1 MLNIEKKLS
10 SLSLKLPSAPKPAA
24 NYLPYVITN
33 KLLFI
38 SGQISA
44 NENGLIK
51 GVVGQNMSVEEG
63 YIAAQ
68 NCGLSLLAH
77 LNVAINGD
85 FQKFKRVIRI
95 AGYVNSTNNFEDHPK
110 VVNGVSD
117 LMVSVFGEN
126 GKHMRIALGA
136 TLPLG
141 VAVEVEGLFELTWK
155 CLIF

>member
-1 MLNIEKKLS
+1 MKIEDNLKKLNI
-10 SLSLKLPSAPKPAA
+10 SLPDPKSPVGA
-24 NYLPYVITN
+24 YVATKIVG

-44 NENGLIK
+44 DKNGLIK
-51 GVVGQNMSVEEG
+51 GVIGQNMSVEDG
-63 YIAAQ
+63 YRAAQ
-68 NCGLSLLAH
+68 NCGLSLLAQ
-77 LNVAINGD
+77 LNAAISGD

-95 AGYVNSTNNFEDHPK
+95 AGFVNATNTFEDHPK

-126 GKHMRIALGA
+126 GKHMRIALGS

-141 VAVEVEGLFELTWK
+141 VAVEVEGLFELN
-155 CLIF
+155 

>member
-10 SLSLKLPSAPKPAA
+10 ELSLKLPSAPTPAA

-38 SGQISA
+38 SGQISSD
-44 NENGLIK
+44 ENGLIK

-68 NCGLSLLAH
+68 NCGLSLISH
-77 LNVAINGD
+77 LNVAISGD

-95 AGYVNSTNNFEDHPK
+95 AGFVNSTNDFEDHPK
-110 VVNGVSD
+110 VVNGASD

-141 VAVEVEGLFELTWK
+141 VAVEVEGLFELN
-155 CLIF
+155 

>member
-1 MLNIEKKLS
+1 M
-10 SLSLKLPSAPKPAA
+10 PSAPTPAA

-141 VAVEVEGLFELTWK
+141 VAVEVEGLFELS
-155 CLIF
+155 

>member
-10 SLSLKLPSAPKPAA
+10 RLSLKLPSAPTPAA

-141 VAVEVEGLFELTWK
+141 VAVEVEGLFELT
-155 CLIF
+155 

>member
-1 MLNIEKKLS
+1 MLNLEKKLND
-10 SLSLKLPSAPKPAA
+10 LSLKLPLAPTPAA

-44 NENGLIK
+44 DENGLIK

-141 VAVEVEGLFELTWK
+141 VAVEVEGLFELT
-155 CLIF
+155 

>member
-1 MLNIEKKLS
+1 M
-10 SLSLKLPSAPKPAA
+10 SLKLPSAPTQAA
-24 NYLPYVITN
+24 NYLPSVITN

-141 VAVEVEGLFELTWK
+141 VAVEVEGLFELT
-155 CLIF
+155 

>member
-10 SLSLKLPSAPKPAA
+10 SLSLKLPSAPIAAA

-44 NENGLIK
+44 NDDGLIK
-51 GVVGQNMSVEEG
+51 GVVGKNMSVEEG

-95 AGYVNSTNNFEDHPK
+95 AGYVNSTDNFEDHPK

-141 VAVEVEGLFELTWK
+141 VAVEVEGLFELS
-155 CLIF
+155 

>member
-1 MLNIEKKLS
+1 MQNIEKKLS
-10 SLSLKLPSAPKPAA
+10 SLSLKLPSAPAPAA

-95 AGYVNSTNNFEDHPK
+95 AGYVNSINNFEDHPK

-141 VAVEVEGLFELTWK
+141 VAVEVEGLFELT
-155 CLIF
+155 

>member
-117 LMVSVFGEN
+117 LMVSIFGEN

>member
-1 MLNIEKKLS
+1 MQNIEKKLS
-10 SLSLKLPSAPKPAA
+10 SLSLKLPSAPAPAA

-51 GVVGQNMSVEEG
+51 GVVGQTMSVEEG
-63 YIAAQ
+63 YKAAQ

>member
-1 MLNIEKKLS
+1 MLDIEKKLS
-10 SLSLKLPSAPKPAA
+10 KLSLKLPSAPTPAA

-44 NENGLIK
+44 DKNGLIK
-51 GVVGQNMSVEEG
+51 GVIGQNMSVEDG
-63 YIAAQ
+63 YRAAQ
-68 NCGLSLLAH
+68 NCGLLLLAQ
-77 LNVAINGD
+77 LNAAISGD

-95 AGYVNSTNNFEDHPK
+95 AGFVNATNTFEDHPK

-126 GKHMRIALGA
+126 GKHMRIALGS

-141 VAVEVEGLFELTWK
+141 VAVEVEGLFELN
-155 CLIF
+155 

>member
-1 MLNIEKKLS
+1 MLNIEKKLNDMTIKNA
-10 SLSLKLPSAPKPAA
+10 LAPTPAA

-44 NENGLIK
+44 DENGLIK
-51 GVVGQNMSVEEG
+51 GVVGQNMSVEDG
-63 YIAAQ
+63 YRAAQ

-85 FQKFKRVIRI
+85 FQRFNRVIRI

-110 VVNGVSD
+110 VVNGASD

-126 GKHMRIALGA
+126 GKHMRIATGA
-136 TLPLG
+136 TLPFG
-141 VAVEVEGLFELTWK
+141 VAVEVEGLIELN
-155 CLIF
+155 

>member
-1 MLNIEKKLS
+1 MLDIEKKLS
-10 SLSLKLPSAPKPAA
+10 KLSLKLPSAPTPAA

-44 NENGLIK
+44 DKNGLIK
-51 GVVGQNMSVEEG
+51 GVIGQNMSVEDG
-63 YIAAQ
+63 YRAAQ
-68 NCGLSLLAH
+68 NCGLSLLAQ
-77 LNVAINGD
+77 LNAAISGD

-95 AGYVNSTNNFEDHPK
+95 AGFVNATNTFEDHPK

-126 GKHMRIALGA
+126 GKHMRIALGS
-136 TLPLG
+136 TLHLG
-141 VAVEVEGLFELTWK
+141 VAVEVEGLFELN
-155 CLIF
+155 

>member
-10 SLSLKLPSAPKPAA
+10 SLSLKLPSAPTAAA

-44 NENGLIK
+44 NKDGLIK
-51 GVVGQNMSVEEG
+51 GVVGKNMSVEEG

-141 VAVEVEGLFELTWK
+141 VAVEVEGLFELT
-155 CLIF
+155 

>member
-1 MLNIEKKLS
+1 MQNIEKKLS
-10 SLSLKLPSAPKPAA
+10 SLSLKLPSAPAPAA

-44 NENGLIK
+44 NEDGLIK
-51 GVVGQNMSVEEG
+51 GIVGQNMSVEEG

-141 VAVEVEGLFELTWK
+141 VAVEVEGLFELT
-155 CLIF
+155 

>member
-1 MLNIEKKLS
+1 MLDIEKKLS
-10 SLSLKLPSAPKPAA
+10 KLSLKLPSALTPAA

-44 NENGLIK
+44 DKNGLIK
-51 GVVGQNMSVEEG
+51 GVIGQNMSVEDG
-63 YIAAQ
+63 YRAAQ
-68 NCGLSLLAH
+68 NCGLSLLAQ
-77 LNVAINGD
+77 LNAAISGD

-95 AGYVNSTNNFEDHPK
+95 AGFVNATNTFEDHPK

-126 GKHMRIALGA
+126 GKHMRIALGS

-141 VAVEVEGLFELTWK
+141 VAVEVEGLFELN
-155 CLIF
+155 

>member
-1 MLNIEKKLS
+1 MLDIEKKLS
-10 SLSLKLPSAPKPAA
+10 KLSLKLPSAPTPAA

-44 NENGLIK
+44 DKNGLIK
-51 GVVGQNMSVEEG
+51 GVIGQNMSVEDG
-63 YIAAQ
+63 YRAAQ
-68 NCGLSLLAH
+68 NCGLSLLAQ
-77 LNVAINGD
+77 LNAAISGD
-85 FQKFKRVIRI
+85 FQKFKRVIRS
-95 AGYVNSTNNFEDHPK
+95 AGFVNATNTFEDHPK

-141 VAVEVEGLFELTWK
+141 VAVEVEGLFELS
-155 CLIF
+155 

>member
-1 MLNIEKKLS
+1 MQNIEKKLS
-10 SLSLKLPSAPKPAA
+10 SLSLKLPSAPAPAA

-44 NENGLIK
+44 NEDGLIK
-51 GVVGQNMSVEEG
+51 GIVGQNMSVEEG

-77 LNVAINGD
+77 LNVAIDGD

-95 AGYVNSTNNFEDHPK
+95 AGYVNSTKNFEDHPK
-110 VVNGVSD
+110 VVNGASD

-141 VAVEVEGLFELTWK
+141 VAVEVEGLFELT
-155 CLIF
+155 

>member
-1 MLNIEKKLS
+1 MQNIEKKLS
-10 SLSLKLPSAPKPAA
+10 SLSLKLPSAPAPAA

-95 AGYVNSTNNFEDHPK
+95 AGFVNATNTFEDHPK

-141 VAVEVEGLFELTWK
+141 VAVEVEGLFELT
-155 CLIF
+155 

>member
-1 MLNIEKKLS
+1 MLDIEKKLS
-10 SLSLKLPSAPKPAA
+10 KLSLKLPSAPTPAA

-51 GVVGQNMSVEEG
+51 GVVGQTMSVEEG
-63 YIAAQ
+63 YKAAQ

-95 AGYVNSTNNFEDHPK
+95 AGFVNATNTFEDHPK

-141 VAVEVEGLFELTWK
+141 VAVEVEGLFELT
-155 CLIF
+155 

>member
-10 SLSLKLPSAPKPAA
+10 KLSLKLPSAPTPAA

-44 NENGLIK
+44 DENGLIK

-68 NCGLSLLAH
+68 NCGLSLISH
-77 LNVAINGD
+77 LNVAISGD

-95 AGYVNSTNNFEDHPK
+95 AGFVNSTNDFEDHPK
-110 VVNGVSD
+110 VVNGASD

-141 VAVEVEGLFELTWK
+141 VAVEVEGLFELN
-155 CLIF
+155 

>member
-10 SLSLKLPSAPKPAA
+10 KLSLKLPSAPTPAA

-44 NENGLIK
+44 DENGLIK

-68 NCGLSLLAH
+68 NCGLSLISH
-77 LNVAINGD
+77 LNVAISGD

-95 AGYVNSTNNFEDHPK
+95 AGFVNSANDFEDHPK
-110 VVNGVSD
+110 VVNGASD

-141 VAVEVEGLFELTWK
+141 VAVEVEGLFELN
-155 CLIF
+155 

>member
-1 MLNIEKKLS
+1 M
-10 SLSLKLPSAPKPAA
+10 
-24 NYLPYVITN
+24 
-33 KLLFI
+33 FI

-51 GVVGQNMSVEEG
+51 GVVGQTMSVEEG
-63 YIAAQ
+63 YKAAQ

-141 VAVEVEGLFELTWK
+141 VAVEVEGLFELT
-155 CLIF
+155 

>member
-10 SLSLKLPSAPKPAA
+10 RLSLKLPSAPTPAA

-141 VAVEVEGLFELTWK
+141 VAVEVEGLFELS
-155 CLIF
+155 

>member
-1 MLNIEKKLS
+1 MLDIEKKLS
-10 SLSLKLPSAPKPAA
+10 KLSLKLPSAPTPAA

-44 NENGLIK
+44 DKNGLIK
-51 GVVGQNMSVEEG
+51 GVIEQNMSVEDG
-63 YIAAQ
+63 YRAAQ
-68 NCGLSLLAH
+68 NCGLSLLAQ
-77 LNVAINGD
+77 LNAAISGD

-95 AGYVNSTNNFEDHPK
+95 AGFVNATNTFEDHPK

-126 GKHMRIALGA
+126 GKHMRIALGS

-141 VAVEVEGLFELTWK
+141 VAVEVEGLFELN
-155 CLIF
+155 

>member
-10 SLSLKLPSAPKPAA
+10 SLSLKLPSAPPPAA

-51 GVVGQNMSVEEG
+51 GVVGQTMSVEEG
-63 YIAAQ
+63 YKAAQ

-95 AGYVNSTNNFEDHPK
+95 AGYVNSSNNFEDHPK

-141 VAVEVEGLFELTWK
+141 VAVEVEGLFELT
-155 CLIF
+155 

>member
-1 MLNIEKKLS
+1 MV
-10 SLSLKLPSAPKPAA
+10 A
-24 NYLPYVITN
+24 ITN

-68 NCGLSLLAH
+68 NCGLSLIAH
-77 LNVAINGD
+77 LNNAIGGD
-85 FQKFKRVIRI
+85 FKKFKKVIRI
-95 AGYVNSTNNFEDHPK
+95 AGFVNSTNSFEDHPK
-110 VVNGVSD
+110 VVNGASD
-117 LMVSVFGEN
+117 LMVNIFGES
-126 GKHMRIALGA
+126 GMHMRIALGA

-141 VAVEVEGLFELTWK
+141 VAVEVEGLFELN
-155 CLIF
+155 